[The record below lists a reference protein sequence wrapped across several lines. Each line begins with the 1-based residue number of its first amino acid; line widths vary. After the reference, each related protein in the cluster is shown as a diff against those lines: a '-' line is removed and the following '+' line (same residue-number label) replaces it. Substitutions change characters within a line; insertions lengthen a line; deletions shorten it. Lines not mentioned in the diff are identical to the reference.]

1 MMMMMKKRKLTIL
14 LLLAACIGLTTA
26 FMTISKSKGNAEL
39 AEAKQHE
46 FIELVKPDSITG
58 FKIQNEKGVFQ
69 FAKKEE
75 LLWEVNGESLLDNK
89 ADRMLE
95 WLAKVETKR
104 TITDK
109 SGALAEFGLNDAKTQ
124 VTFTTKDEK
133 EIVIFIGNET
143 ATKEGYYLKKEGEDT
158 IYIVS
163 NEAAQIVSF
172 SNDSSLQQT
181 FFQVSLVNIEKMEY
195 SSKSQQFTIAR
206 FGEKKDKN
214 FSDYYLESPFKTK
227 PQLDISVPEFPA
239 FIEFVNRAIPMTE
252 TEAKTEIGFEQP
264 NLDVFIQTIDGEA
277 KRIIVGDKVAED
289 SNRYFVRFNTSNQVY
304 EMEIEQP
311 DQIFGLDPAKLAIQA
326 PVYAFINKI
335 KKIEIEQ
342 PDKRYALNLE
352 DINQYYVNNQKAD
365 KQAIKDLYLSLLE
378 LKADTNIEENTT
390 GDSLLTVSVTYVDN
404 DVTMVSYQDFDELF
418 YSISQDGHTE
428 FVIAKDK
435 FNRVFEL
442 LSKLEM
448 E

>member
-1 MMMMMKKRKLTIL
+1 MKKRKIAIL
-14 LLLAACIGLTTA
+14 FLLAACFGLSAA
-26 FMTISKSKGNAEL
+26 FLLLSNNNDNTKL
-39 AEAKQHE
+39 VEAKQPAT
-46 FIELVKPDSITG
+46 IELANPESITE
-58 FKIQNEKGVFQ
+58 FAIQNANGVFQ
-69 FAKKEE
+69 FTKKEE
-75 LLWEVNGESLLDNK
+75 LLWAVNGESLLDNK
-89 ADRMLE
+89 ADQMLE
-95 WLAKVETKR
+95 WLTKVEIKR
-104 TITDK
+104 TIENK

-124 VTFTTKDEK
+124 VTILTKDQK
-133 EIVIFIGNET
+133 EITIFIGNET
-143 ATKEGYYLKKEGEDT
+143 ATKEGYYFKKAGEDT

-172 SNDSSLQQT
+172 SNDTSPQQT
-181 FFQVSLVNIEKMEY
+181 FFQVSLVNIEKLEY

-214 FSDYYLESPFKTK
+214 FSDYYIEQPFKTK

-239 FIEFVNRAIPMTE
+239 FIEFVNGAIPLTE
-252 TEAKTEIGFEQP
+252 TEVKKEFGFAQP
-264 NLDVFIQTIDGEA
+264 NLDVWIQTIDGEA
-277 KRIIVGDKVAED
+277 KRIIVGDEVAEG
-289 SNRYFVRFNTSNQVY
+289 SNRYFMKFNTSNHVY

-335 KKIEIEQ
+335 KKIEIEHQ
-342 PDKRYALNLE
+342 DKRYALNLE
-352 DINQYYVNNQKAD
+352 DINQYYVNNRKAD
-365 KQAIKDLYLSLLE
+365 KQLIKDLYLSLLE
-378 LKADTNIEENTT
+378 LKADTNIEERTT
-390 GDSLLTVSVTYVDN
+390 GDSILTVSVTYADN
-404 DVTMVSYQDFDELF
+404 DVTMLSYQDFDELF

-442 LSKLEM
+442 LSKIQM

>member
-1 MMMMMKKRKLTIL
+1 
-14 LLLAACIGLTTA
+14 
-26 FMTISKSKGNAEL
+26 
-39 AEAKQHE
+39 
-46 FIELVKPDSITG
+46 
-58 FKIQNEKGVFQ
+58 
-69 FAKKEE
+69 
-75 LLWEVNGESLLDNK
+75 
-89 ADRMLE
+89 
-95 WLAKVETKR
+95 
-104 TITDK
+104 
-109 SGALAEFGLNDAKTQ
+109 
-124 VTFTTKDEK
+124 
-133 EIVIFIGNET
+133 
-143 ATKEGYYLKKEGEDT
+143 
-158 IYIVS
+158 
-163 NEAAQIVSF
+163 
-172 SNDSSLQQT
+172 
-181 FFQVSLVNIEKMEY
+181 MEY
-195 SSKSQQFTIAR
+195 NSKSQQFTIAR

-214 FSDYYLESPFKTK
+214 FSDYYLERPFKTK

-239 FIEFVNRAIPMTE
+239 FIEFVNRAIPISE
-252 TEAKTEIGFEQP
+252 SAVNDAKEFGFEQP
-264 NLDVFIQTIDGEA
+264 NLDVFIQTVDGNA

-289 SNRYFVRFNTSNQVY
+289 SNRYFVKFNTSNQVY
-304 EMEIEQP
+304 EIEIEQP

-335 KKIEIEQ
+335 KKIEIEHQ
-342 PDKRYALNLE
+342 DKRYALNLE

>member
-1 MMMMMKKRKLTIL
+1 MKKRKITIL
-14 LLLAACIGLTTA
+14 FLLAACFGLSAA
-26 FMTISKSKGNAEL
+26 FLLLSNNNDNTKL
-39 AEAKQHE
+39 VEAKQPGA
-46 FIELVKPDSITG
+46 IELVKPESISEFT
-58 FKIQNEKGVFQ
+58 IQNANGVFQ

-75 LLWEVNGESLLDNK
+75 LLWAVNGESLLDNK
-89 ADRMLE
+89 ADQMLD
-95 WLAKVETKR
+95 WLAKIEIKR
-104 TITDK
+104 TIENK
-109 SGALAEFGLNDAKTQ
+109 GGELAEFGLNDAKTK
-124 VTFTTKDEK
+124 VTIKRNDQK
-133 EIVIFIGNET
+133 EITIFIGNET
-143 ATKEGYYLKKEGEDT
+143 ATKEGFYFKKAGENT

-172 SNDSSLQQT
+172 SNDSSPQQT
-181 FFQVSLVNIEKMEY
+181 FFQVSLVNIKKLEY

-214 FSDYYLESPFKTK
+214 FSDYYIEHPFKTK

-239 FIEFVNRAIPMTE
+239 FIEFVNGAIPLTE
-252 TEAKTEIGFEQP
+252 TEAKKEFGFEQP
-264 NLDVFIQTIDGEA
+264 NLDVLIQTVDGNA

-289 SNRYFVRFNTSNQVY
+289 SNRYFVKFNTSNQVY
-304 EMEIEQP
+304 EIEIEQP

-335 KKIEIEQ
+335 KKIEIEHQ
-342 PDKRYALNLE
+342 DKRYALNLE